1 MEDFANGCKFVI
13 LNKHIKEEV
22 YLEQPMGYMA
32 KGHEN
37 KILKLKSALYGLKQ
51 TREHIIIEL
60 INIFKIIILLNALM
74 KMLST

>member
-37 KILKLKSALYGLKQ
+37 KILKLRRALCGLKQ
-51 TREHIIIEL
+51 TPRAWKNRID
-60 INIFKIIILLNALM
+60 IFKIIILVNALM

>member
-1 MEDFANGCKFVI
+1 MDVKFVF
-13 LNKHIKEEV
+13 LNKHIEEV